1 MYGRVRKARMGDDA
15 RSKMTP
21 ATQAPFLRR
30 ERLINGNFANALKL

>member
-1 MYGRVRKARMGDDA
+1 MDDET

-21 ATQAPFLRR
+21 ATQAPFPRR